1 MVRLPPRPNRTHT
14 LFPYTTL
21 FLSRRA
27 AAAVC
32 HRRAGRRATGEL
44 PLPLAVLHRGSA
56 VRRGRTAPGRRQ
68 GRRGAHRAHGRRCA
82 EELSMSHDDD
92 PDLAAPPADQEAP
105 QEVAPRAQPR
115 TVSRANL
122 RPPATP

>member
-1 MVRLPPRPNRTHT
+1 MVQRPPRSTPTDT
-14 LFPYTTL
+14 LFPYTSL
-21 FLSRRA
+21 FRA

-68 GRRGAHRAHGRRCA
+68 GRRGANRAHGRRCA
-82 EELSMSHDDD
+82 EELTMSQDDA
-92 PDLAAPPADQEAP
+92 PDLADPHADMVEPEA
-105 QEVAPRAQPR
+105 VGIGRAHD
-115 TVSRANL
+115 
-122 RPPATP
+122 